1 MSAEGVLWLLF
12 DGGLIAGTIIVC
24 GLLLLGLQAAIG
36 LWRRF
41 RG

>member
-1 MSAEGVLWLLF
+1 MSAEGVLWLLI
-12 DGGLIAGTIIVC
+12 DGGLIGAAMIVL
-24 GLLLLGLQAAIG
+24 GLLLLGLEAAIE